1 MYFTCCLDVDV
12 YKIFLTFRLTALSI
26 LIKGKETD
34 IGISSLE
41 LAYIANS
48 CRVTTQ
54 NSRNVL
60 HLEILRSTLHHLQTN
75 HSVKFDTVH
84 QKQPTFQKIFLHFTL
99 LSHHN
104 FLWPKIR
111 KKIIIIKKLILSLIF
126 LNCDFSRILSFS
138 TFANS

>member
-1 MYFTCCLDVDV
+1 MIIVRSTKYQIFVQKLCMYFTCCLDVDV

-60 HLEILRSTLHHLQTN
+60 HLEIFLSTLHHL
-75 HSVKFDTVH
+75 
-84 QKQPTFQKIFLHFTL
+84 
-99 LSHHN
+99 
-104 FLWPKIR
+104 
-111 KKIIIIKKLILSLIF
+111 
-126 LNCDFSRILSFS
+126 
-138 TFANS
+138 